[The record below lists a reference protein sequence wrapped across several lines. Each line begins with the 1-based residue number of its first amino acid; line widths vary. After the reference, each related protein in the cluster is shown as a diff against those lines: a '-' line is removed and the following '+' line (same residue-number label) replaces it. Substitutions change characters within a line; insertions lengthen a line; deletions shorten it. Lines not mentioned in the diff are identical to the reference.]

1 MENGDALEAKLE
13 AKLEDPS
20 SSSDSDDGIEHD
32 STHVVGGEEGE
43 KIETTA
49 DAEAS
54 KAEAV
59 VPVALSE
66 DALQE
71 IEAQQRRV

>member
-1 MENGDALEAKLE
+1 MENGDALK

-32 STHVVGGEEGE
+32 SANSIAHIVGGEKDE
-43 KIETTA
+43 KIENTA

-54 KAEAV
+54 KAEAKL
-59 VPVALSE
+59 PVALSE

-71 IEAQQRRV
+71 IEAKQLRV